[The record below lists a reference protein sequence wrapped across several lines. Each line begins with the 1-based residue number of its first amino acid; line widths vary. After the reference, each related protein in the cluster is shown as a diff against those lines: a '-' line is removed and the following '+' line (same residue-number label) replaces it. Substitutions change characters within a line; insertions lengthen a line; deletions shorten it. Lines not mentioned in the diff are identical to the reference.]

1 MLRSSYIRKVKQQLF
16 GRREALRRSL
26 AGDIRSLR
34 SVPDSGVGDEVD
46 ATIAAE
52 QKELGGQLAGIES
65 RELTKIEHAL
75 ERIRTG
81 RYGKCDTC
89 GRSIKMA
96 RLQAVPHATECIDC
110 ARAGERRR
118 AEGDNSGDLPREL
131 SSLAPEEAA

>member
-1 MLRSSYIRKVKQQLF
+1 MLRSTYIRKVKQQLY

-34 SVPDSGVGDEVD
+34 STPDSGVGDEVD

-81 RYGKCDTC
+81 RYGKCDAC

-110 ARAGERRR
+110 ARAAERRR
-118 AEGDNSGDLPREL
+118 ADGDNSGELPREL
-131 SSLAPEEAA
+131 NSFAPEEAA